1 MRKFG
6 LINSVEEPKLI
17 QCYTNLLKL
26 CMRTPK
32 PKAKTPIHLLRE
44 KITLYLHC
52 SLILWKPTAGA
63 MLRVVNNNADLEPG

>member
-1 MRKFG
+1 
-6 LINSVEEPKLI
+6 
-17 QCYTNLLKL
+17 
-26 CMRTPK
+26 MRTPK

-52 SLILWKPTAGA
+52 SLILWKPTPTAGA